1 MAIVINAN
9 DGSISGLSVGGLPDA
24 IVDDGTL
31 ATDSV
36 TAAKLKDDAIAVG
49 DLPVGSVL
57 QVVQAVS
64 EDDYTFSTSSTDEVD
79 VTGMAIT
86 ITPSA
91 TSSKILLWFQ
101 CGTEANGAINGLTIT
116 LYRDTTPIKENAQYS
131 FPSTSGWNAGI
142 AGFNYLYLDSPSTTS
157 ATTYKIA
164 QENEIGGTMHWNW
177 GTSTNGM
184 TVIAQEIA
192 G

>member
-1 MAIVINAN
+1 MASVLKV
-9 DGSISGLSVGGLPDA
+9 DKLDPQSGTALEIGTSGDTITVPSGA
-24 IVDDGTL
+24 TFNVAGTL
-31 ATDSV
+31 QEGGSALV
-36 TAAKLKDDAIAVG
+36 TGK
-49 DLPVGSVL
+49 VL

-64 EDDYTFSTSSTDEVD
+64 SSQFSTSSIDEVD

-101 CGTEANGAINGLTIT
+101 CGTEVNGSCGGLTIT
-116 LYRDTTPIKENAQYS
+116 LYRGGTPIKENAQYS
-131 FPSTSGWNAGI
+131 YPSVDGWNAGI
-142 AGFNYLYLDSPSTTS
+142 AGFNYLYMDSPSTTS

-164 QENEIGGTMHWNW
+164 QESEVAGTMYWNY
-177 GTSTNGM
+177 GTTSNGM
-184 TVIAQEIA
+184 TVIAQEIE